1 MMEAYPTPL
10 ADMQTLKTK
19 TLVWHHL
26 QKPSRADLKWLEH
39 HFRFHGIVLDEL
51 THPTARPRVDNF
63 DGYLYMVLHFPI
75 FDERERKTH
84 PREVDFI
91 LTKKELI
98 TVAYEPIPPLEDFFK
113 KCSVEKSCEDLYASR
128 TPAHLLY
135 HIVKELYAF
144 ALRELDHIQENIN
157 RIEEE
162 IFSGREREVV
172 EELSIVRRDIIDF
185 RRAIKPQLM
194 TLESLAEQG
203 AEMFGP
209 ALKPFF
215 TSLAGEFTKVWDL
228 LENNKEAL
236 DALYDNNA
244 TLLGIKQN
252 DTMRI
257 FTIMAFTTFPLMLF
271 TALFSMD
278 TVHTPIIGRQNDFWI
293 IVGIMVAA
301 TAAMFAFFKRKK
313 WL

>member
-1 MMEAYPTPL
+1 
-10 ADMQTLKTK
+10 MQTLKTK
-19 TLVWHHL
+19 TLTWHHL
-26 QKPSRADLKWLEH
+26 SKPSAADRRWIGEH
-39 HFRFHGIVLDEL
+39 FNFHGLVLEEL
-51 THPTARPRVDNF
+51 GRPTARPRVDDF
-63 DGYLYMVLHFPI
+63 GEYLYMVLHFPI
-75 FDERERKTH
+75 YEPKERTTH
-84 PREVDFI
+84 SREVDFVM
-91 LTKKELI
+91 TKKELVS
-98 TVAYEPIPPLEDFFK
+98 VAYEPVPPLENFFK
-113 KCSVEKSCEDLYASR
+113 TCTIEKSCEELYASR

-135 HIVKELYAF
+135 HILKEMYSF

-172 EELSIVRRDIIDF
+172 EELSVIRRDIIDF

-194 TLESLAEQG
+194 TLESLAEHG
-203 AEMFGP
+203 AGLYG
-209 ALKPFF
+209 AGLKPFF
-215 TSLAGEFTKVWDL
+215 AGLVGEFTKVWDL

-244 TLLGIKQN
+244 TLLEVKQN
-252 DTMRI
+252 DTMKI
-257 FTIMAFTTFPLMLF
+257 LTIMAFTTFPLMLF

-278 TVHTPIIGRQNDFWI
+278 AVHTPIIGRKNDFWI
-293 IVGIMVAA
+293 IIGIMVAA

>member
-1 MMEAYPTPL
+1 
-10 ADMQTLKTK
+10 
-19 TLVWHHL
+19 
-26 QKPSRADLKWLEH
+26 
-39 HFRFHGIVLDEL
+39 
-51 THPTARPRVDNF
+51 
-63 DGYLYMVLHFPI
+63 
-75 FDERERKTH
+75 
-84 PREVDFI
+84 
-91 LTKKELI
+91 
-98 TVAYEPIPPLEDFFK
+98 
-113 KCSVEKSCEDLYASR
+113 
-128 TPAHLLY
+128 
-135 HIVKELYAF
+135 
-144 ALRELDHIQENIN
+144 
-157 RIEEE
+157 
-162 IFSGREREVV
+162 
-172 EELSIVRRDIIDF
+172 
-185 RRAIKPQLM
+185 
-194 TLESLAEQG
+194 
-203 AEMFGP
+203 MFGP